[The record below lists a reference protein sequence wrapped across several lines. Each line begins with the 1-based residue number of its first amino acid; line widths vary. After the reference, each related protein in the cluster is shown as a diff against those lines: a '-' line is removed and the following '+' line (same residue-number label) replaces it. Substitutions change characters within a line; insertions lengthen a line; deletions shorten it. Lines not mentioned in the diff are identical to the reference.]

1 MDHFNNIVS
10 RLKINKFVFMETGTY
25 SPYYQRP
32 WETHFNPSAVE
43 TIVEKVSDMDK
54 IGVAKLEPELFS
66 GIASSFI
73 HPSTNPQKMVMLP
86 NGWDQKRLRF
96 LLEVEIVSGLGIGTI
111 FYFQGYTDHLG
122 IGNSGSIDPEMLFVL
137 NSFIKVNRHNYST
150 SYGIEVRDVVTE
162 SAQII
167 NGIIYNDVSI
177 GGQTFKMR
185 PYDVYAG
192 IRRNYITQHQDDEV
206 ETFDTTVVLYPR
218 ESLKSS
224 RSNNLASKYLVNI
237 IDSYRHANSDLD
249 GLGGGQDMYER
260 CSNRT
265 NQESITKNEFI
276 RCLSNM
282 SGRANQ
288 TVFRYGDL
296 LQIDNNI
303 KNVTKYI
310 VLSAAAKSK
319 LVRSGD
325 SAEWKS
331 RDNETVMASL
341 LLNSISSLMVENYLI
356 SVHLTATNYDG
367 DVRVIVLGY
376 NSFVNA
382 DMSRY
387 IGRFIDAVEKQVLFD
402 MTYGNQISFELE
414 MMSDLLDNTSINL
427 SLDGAPSVLYN
438 ASSFC
443 DSLLTPIIGSD
454 KNTYYTLTN
463 DVEHLINSIGSDGMY
478 SGSLGNGNST
488 TGFSI

>member
-1 MDHFNNIVS
+1 MDHFSNVVS
-10 RLKINKFVFMETGTY
+10 RLRINKFVIMETGTY
-25 SPYYQRP
+25 NPYFQRP
-32 WETHFNPSAVE
+32 WETHFNPSSVE
-43 TIVEKVSDMDK
+43 TIVEKVNDMDR

-66 GIASSFI
+66 GVASSFI
-73 HPSTNPQKMVMLP
+73 HPSTNPQKMVVLP
-86 NGWDQKRLRF
+86 NGWDERRLRF
-96 LLEVEIVSGLGIGTI
+96 LLEVEIISGLGTGTI
-111 FYFQGYTDHLG
+111 FYFQGYTDYLG
-122 IGNSGSIDPEMLFVL
+122 IGTTGSIDPEMLFIL

-150 SYGIEVRDVVTE
+150 PYGVEVRDVVTE

-167 NGIIYNDVSI
+167 NGIIYNDGTI
-177 GGQTFKMR
+177 DDQTFKMR

-192 IRRNYITQHQDDEV
+192 IRCNYITQHQDDDV
-206 ETFDTTVVLYPR
+206 ETYDTSIVLSPR

-224 RSNNLASKYLVNI
+224 RSNNIASKYLIDI
-237 IDSYRHANSDLD
+237 IDSYRHANTDLE
-249 GLGGGQDMYER
+249 GLGGGQDLMER
-260 CSNRT
+260 CSGRT
-265 NQESITKNEFI
+265 HQEHITKNEFI

-282 SGRANQ
+282 SGRPNQ
-288 TVFRYGDL
+288 TIFRYGDL
-296 LQIDNNI
+296 LKIDDNV

-310 VLSAAAKSK
+310 VLSQAAKSK
-319 LVRSGD
+319 LVRTGD

-387 IGRFIDAVEKQVLFD
+387 IARFVDSVEKQVLFD

-414 MMSDLLDNTSINL
+414 MISDLLDNTSINL
-427 SLDGAPSVLYN
+427 SLDGSPSILYN

-463 DVEHLINSIGSDGMY
+463 DIEHLVNTIGSEGMY
-478 SGSLGNGNST
+478 SAPLMNQNSNT
-488 TGFSI
+488 RFSI